1 MNGTRVPG
9 GVKAG
14 IVIGAA
20 IAMLGVAV
28 GAAVASIPASAGTIN
43 ACYSTT
49 TGALRVID
57 YPSHHCG
64 SGERFLRWNQT
75 SVAGAVPLLAVQG
88 TSCSSIGAQ
97 GKVYLDVAP
106 STGVVTLAC
115 KVLLKV
121 QSSLTLSKVD
131 LYAGISGQPAREC
144 DNTTGCS
151 VALPYLLPSAQVA
164 LKATSAFRYTCPGA
178 GTQQSYA
185 DVTRTV
191 FQGTCTGILMNADRT
206 VVVAQ
211 P

>member
-1 MNGTRVPG
+1 MNGTRVLSG
-9 GVKAG
+9 TRAG

-20 IAMLGVAV
+20 IALLGLGV

-75 SVAGAVPLLAVQG
+75 NVAGAVPLLALQG
-88 TSCSSIGAQ
+88 TPCSSIGAE

-121 QSSLTLSKVD
+121 QSSLTLSKID
-131 LYAGISGQPAREC
+131 LIAGTSGQPAREC
-144 DNTTGCS
+144 NNATSCS
-151 VALPYLLPSAQVA
+151 VPLPYLLPSAQVA

-178 GTQQSYA
+178 GTQQAYT
-185 DVTRTV
+185 DVTRTM
-191 FQGTCTGILMNADRT
+191 FQGTCTGILMDADRT
-206 VVVAQ
+206 VVVSQ